1 MDRIGQQAFK
11 PAGADELGRRSIDPA
26 AVARLLR
33 EWREGDEV
41 EQRETGE
48 YLLRA
53 LDEQRPEDAKL
64 FP

>member
-1 MDRIGQQAFK
+1 MSDKAHTAERK
-11 PAGADELGRRSIDPA
+11 PESRHLARRSDPA
-26 AVARLLR
+26 ALAKLLR
-33 EWREGDEV
+33 EWREGDEQ

-53 LDEQRPEDAKL
+53 LDEARPEGSKL

>member
-1 MDRIGQQAFK
+1 MSNKAYTTECK
-11 PAGADELGRRSIDPA
+11 PEAHGLTRLSDPA
-26 AVARLLR
+26 ALAQLLR
-33 EWREGDEV
+33 EWREGDEQ

-53 LDEQRPEDAKL
+53 LDETRPESSKL

>member
-1 MDRIGQQAFK
+1 MSNKVHTTERK
-11 PAGADELGRRSIDPA
+11 PESRSLTRRSDPA
-26 AVARLLR
+26 ALAKLLR
-33 EWREGDEV
+33 EWRHGDEQ

-53 LDEQRPEDAKL
+53 LDEARPEGSKL